1 VPVMIGL
8 VNVALWFQKR
18 YFQAAVKGEAVPL

>member
-1 VPVMIGL
+1 MIGL